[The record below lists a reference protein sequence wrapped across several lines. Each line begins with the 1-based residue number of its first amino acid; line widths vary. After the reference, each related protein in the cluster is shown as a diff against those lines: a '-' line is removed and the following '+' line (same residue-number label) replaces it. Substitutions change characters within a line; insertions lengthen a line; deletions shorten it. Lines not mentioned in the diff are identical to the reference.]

1 MDSILTSIKKLL
13 GITAEY
19 KQFDPDLI
27 IHINSVFLILK
38 QLGIG
43 PEQGFSISGEY
54 ETWDQFLPEG
64 STNLE
69 AVKSFMHIKVKLLFD
84 PPTSSAV
91 MEAMNRIASEYEWR
105 LNVEAESAPVNVGED
120 GDQNE

>member
-43 PEQGFSISGEY
+43 PEQGFSISGES
-54 ETWDQFLPEG
+54 ETWKQFLPEG
-64 STNLE
+64 SENFE
-69 AVKSFMHIKVKLLFD
+69 AVKSYMYIKVKLLFD

>member
-13 GITAEY
+13 GIAAEY

-38 QLGIG
+38 QIGIG
-43 PEQGFSISGEY
+43 PEKGFSISGEY
-54 ETWDQFLPEG
+54 ETWKQFLPEG
-64 STNLE
+64 SENFE
-69 AVKSFMHIKVKLLFD
+69 AVKSYMYVKVKLLFD

-105 LNVEAESAPVNVGED
+105 LNVEAESAPVIVGED

>member
-54 ETWDQFLPEG
+54 ETWKQFLPEG
-64 STNLE
+64 SENFE
-69 AVKSFMHIKVKLLFD
+69 AVKSYMHIKVKLLFD

-91 MEAMNRIASEYEWR
+91 MEAVNRMASEYEWR

>member
-38 QLGIG
+38 QIGIG

-54 ETWDQFLPEG
+54 ETWKQFLPEG
-64 STNLE
+64 SENFE
-69 AVKSFMHIKVKLLFD
+69 AVKSYMHIKVKLLFD

-91 MEAMNRIASEYEWR
+91 MEAMNRMASEYEWR
-105 LNVEAESAPVNVGED
+105 LNVEAESAPVIVGED

>member
-54 ETWDQFLPEG
+54 ETWKQFLPEG
-64 STNLE
+64 SENFE
-69 AVKSFMHIKVKLLFD
+69 AVKSYMHIKVKLLFD

-91 MEAMNRIASEYEWR
+91 MEAMNRMASEYEWR

>member
-64 STNLE
+64 SENFE
-69 AVKSFMHIKVKLLFD
+69 AVKSYIYIKVKLLFD

-91 MEAMNRIASEYEWR
+91 MEAMNRMASEYEWR
-105 LNVEAESAPVNVGED
+105 LNVEAESAPVIVGED

>member
-64 STNLE
+64 STNFE
-69 AVKSFMHIKVKLLFD
+69 AVKSYMHIKVKLLFD

-91 MEAMNRIASEYEWR
+91 MEAMNRMASEYEWR
-105 LNVEAESAPVNVGED
+105 LDIEAESTPVIVGED
-120 GDQNE
+120 GGQNE

>member
-54 ETWDQFLPEG
+54 ETWDLFLPEG

-69 AVKSFMHIKVKLLFD
+69 AVKSYMHIKVKLLFD
-84 PPTSSAV
+84 PPASSAV
-91 MEAMNRIASEYEWR
+91 MEAMNRMASEYEWR
-105 LNVEAESAPVNVGED
+105 LNVEAESAPVIVGED

>member
-54 ETWDQFLPEG
+54 ETWKQFLPEG
-64 STNLE
+64 SENFE
-69 AVKSFMHIKVKLLFD
+69 AVKSYMHIKVKLLFD

-91 MEAMNRIASEYEWR
+91 MEAMNRMASEYEWR
-105 LNVEAESAPVNVGED
+105 LNIEAESTPVIVGED
-120 GDQNE
+120 GGQNE

>member
-69 AVKSFMHIKVKLLFD
+69 AVKSFMYIKVKLLFD

-91 MEAMNRIASEYEWR
+91 MEAMNRMASEYEWR
-105 LNVEAESAPVNVGED
+105 LNVEAESAPVIVGED

>member
-54 ETWDQFLPEG
+54 ENWNQFLPEG
-64 STNLE
+64 STNFE
-69 AVKSFMHIKVKLLFD
+69 AVKSYMYIKVKLLFD

-105 LNVEAESAPVNVGED
+105 LNVEAESAPVIVGED

>member
-13 GITAEY
+13 GITEEY
-19 KQFDPDLI
+19 KQFDPDII

-69 AVKSFMHIKVKLLFD
+69 AVKSYMHIKVKLLFD
-84 PPTSSAV
+84 PPTISAV
-91 MEAMNRIASEYEWR
+91 MEAMNKMAKEYEWR
-105 LNVEAESAPVNVGED
+105 LNVEAESATSGEEEN
-120 GDQNE
+120 QNEKC

>member
-64 STNLE
+64 STNFE
-69 AVKSFMHIKVKLLFD
+69 AVKSYMYIKVKLLFD

-105 LNVEAESAPVNVGED
+105 LNVEAESAPVIVGED

>member
-54 ETWDQFLPEG
+54 ENWNQFLPEG
-64 STNLE
+64 STNFE
-69 AVKSFMHIKVKLLFD
+69 AVKSYMYIKVKLLFD

-105 LNVEAESAPVNVGED
+105 LDVEAESAPVIVGED

>member
-54 ETWDQFLPEG
+54 ENWNQFLPEG
-64 STNLE
+64 STNFE
-69 AVKSFMHIKVKLLFD
+69 AVKSYMYIKVKLLFD

-105 LNVEAESAPVNVGED
+105 LNVEAESTPVIVGED

>member
-43 PEQGFSISGEY
+43 PDQGFSISGEY

-69 AVKSFMHIKVKLLFD
+69 AVKSYMHIKVKLLFD

-91 MEAMNRIASEYEWR
+91 MEAMNRMASEYEWR

>member
-54 ETWDQFLPEG
+54 EKWNQFLPEG
-64 STNLE
+64 STNFE
-69 AVKSFMHIKVKLLFD
+69 AVKSYMYIKVKLLFD

-105 LNVEAESAPVNVGED
+105 LNVEAESAPVIVGED

>member
-54 ETWDQFLPEG
+54 ETWKQFLPEG
-64 STNLE
+64 SENLE
-69 AVKSFMHIKVKLLFD
+69 AVKSYMYIKVKLLFD

-105 LNVEAESAPVNVGED
+105 LNVEAESAPVIVGED

>member
-38 QLGIG
+38 QIGIG

-54 ETWDQFLPEG
+54 ETWKQFLPEG
-64 STNLE
+64 SENFE
-69 AVKSFMHIKVKLLFD
+69 AVKSYMYIKVKLLFD

-105 LNVEAESAPVNVGED
+105 LNVEAESTPVNVGED

>member
-38 QLGIG
+38 QIGIG

-54 ETWDQFLPEG
+54 ETWKQFLPEG
-64 STNLE
+64 SENFE
-69 AVKSFMHIKVKLLFD
+69 AVKSYMYIKVKLLFD

-105 LNVEAESAPVNVGED
+105 LNVEAESAPVIVGED

>member
-54 ETWDQFLPEG
+54 ETWKQFLPEG
-64 STNLE
+64 SENFE
-69 AVKSFMHIKVKLLFD
+69 AVKSYMYIKVKLLFD

>member
-64 STNLE
+64 SKNFE
-69 AVKSFMHIKVKLLFD
+69 AVKSYMYIKVKLLFD

-105 LNVEAESAPVNVGED
+105 LNVEAESTPVNVGED

>member
-19 KQFDPDLI
+19 NQFDPDLI

-54 ETWDQFLPEG
+54 ENWNQFLPEG
-64 STNLE
+64 STNFE
-69 AVKSFMHIKVKLLFD
+69 AVKSYMYIKVKLLFD

-105 LNVEAESAPVNVGED
+105 LNVEAESAPVIVGED